1 MGDWC
6 SGGVECRSGDDAGGE
21 RKEELRWGSAGRWGV
36 VIARAVESGWS
47 DSWVVDVAVVGR
59 VDGVDGADGAD
70 GVDRV
75 DRVGV
80 GVVVVVVVVWP
91 GGEEGLERAVQKV
104 EVENVESMDVVWAWL
119 AGAGGLDGL
128 VVSSL
133 SNSEEEML
141 SGSEL
146 GAGQEREVNGAA
158 VPGEDG
164 TEDVE
169 RGRC

>member
-1 MGDWC
+1 M
-6 SGGVECRSGDDAGGE
+6 ECRSGDDAGGE
-21 RKEELRWGSAGRWGV
+21 RKEELRWGRAGRWGV

-59 VDGVDGADGAD
+59 VDGVDG
-70 GVDRV
+70 
-75 DRVGV
+75 
-80 GVVVVVVVVWP
+80 VVVVVVWL

-119 AGAGGLDGL
+119 VGARGLDGL

-141 SGSEL
+141 SGSAL
-146 GAGQEREVNGAA
+146 GAGQQREVNGVA

-169 RGRC
+169 SRRC

>member
-1 MGDWC
+1 
-6 SGGVECRSGDDAGGE
+6 
-21 RKEELRWGSAGRWGV
+21 

-59 VDGVDGADGAD
+59 VDGVD
-70 GVDRV
+70 RV
-75 DRVGV
+75 D
-80 GVVVVVVVVWP
+80 GVVVAVVWP

-119 AGAGGLDGL
+119 VGARGLDGL

-141 SGSEL
+141 SGSEF
-146 GAGQEREVNGAA
+146 GAGQEREVNGVA

-164 TEDVE
+164 TSDVG

>member
-1 MGDWC
+1 M
-6 SGGVECRSGDDAGGE
+6 
-21 RKEELRWGSAGRWGV
+21 
-36 VIARAVESGWS
+36 IARAVESGWS

-59 VDGVDGADGAD
+59 VDGVDG
-70 GVDRV
+70 
-75 DRVGV
+75 
-80 GVVVVVVVVWP
+80 VVVVVVWL

-119 AGAGGLDGL
+119 VGTRGLDGL

-146 GAGQEREVNGAA
+146 GAGQQSEVNGVA

-169 RGRC
+169 RRRC